1 MKVIFT
7 KDVKG
12 KGKQGEVKDV
22 SEGYARNYLFKNNLA
37 IEATPGNLNALK
49 AKQKKEQRKEAEIVA
64 EAKSLKEKLTKIEV
78 EIKTKAGE
86 NGRLFGSITS
96 KHIGD
101 QLAKS
106 HNIKIDRRKIEL
118 DEPIRTLGY
127 TKVPVKLHPEV
138 SGVIKVHVV
147 QA

>member
-127 TKVPVKLHPEV
+127 TNVPVKLHPEV
-138 SGVIKVHVV
+138 SGVIKVHVI

>member
-49 AKQKKEQRKEAEIVA
+49 AKQKEQRKEAESSRS
-64 EAKSLKEKLTKIEV
+64 KKFKE
-78 EIKTKAGE
+78 
-86 NGRLFGSITS
+86 N
-96 KHIGD
+96 
-101 QLAKS
+101 
-106 HNIKIDRRKIEL
+106 
-118 DEPIRTLGY
+118 
-127 TKVPVKLHPEV
+127 
-138 SGVIKVHVV
+138 
-147 QA
+147 

>member
-127 TKVPVKLHPEV
+127 TNVPVKLHPEV